1 MAERLT
7 TDNPKNNT
15 ETMLNYAYA
24 KDKQVYLRYGDGEED
39 IDLCEYISRLA
50 ADKSCHPTPEEVL
63 DGECME
69 CDCELS
75 ILYWVAV
82 QAAELRG
89 RLAKYEDLG
98 SVEELVEIKEAAISG
113 LEMCKILMAIK
124 ELKQLKQQICQAE
137 KAGRVVVLPK
147 ETYQPLFVKSD
158 ALAIFDNWNDV
169 TGAIPKGTSWYYEV
183 QAVIEEVAAMAFG
196 TGIFYQA
203 EQSQAQATLEM
214 EGK

>member
-39 IDLCEYISRLA
+39 INLCEYISRLA
-50 ADKSCHPTPEEVL
+50 AKKSCHPTPEEVL
-63 DGECME
+63 AGECME
-69 CDCELS
+69 CDCELA

-98 SVEELVEIKEAAISG
+98 SVEELAK
-113 LEMCKILMAIK
+113 
-124 ELKQLKQQICQAE
+124 LKQDKDSYYATFDGLREMIHELAGKLADTEEQIADGKLVEVVRCKDCQCA
-137 KAGRVVVLPK
+137 KPSL
-147 ETYQPLFVKSD
+147 
-158 ALAIFDNWNDV
+158 NDV
-169 TGAIPKGTSWYYEV
+169 YMCGTDYV
-183 QAVIEEVAAMAFG
+183 QADHFCGSGERRGNNE
-196 TGIFYQA
+196 
-203 EQSQAQATLEM
+203 
-214 EGK
+214 